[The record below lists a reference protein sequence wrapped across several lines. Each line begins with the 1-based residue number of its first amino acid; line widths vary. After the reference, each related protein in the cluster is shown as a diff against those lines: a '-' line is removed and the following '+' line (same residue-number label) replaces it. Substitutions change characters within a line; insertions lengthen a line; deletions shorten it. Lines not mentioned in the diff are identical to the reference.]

1 MVINNDGDD
10 NVNGGTQNKK
20 KQGQTGRTKSKEL
33 NPTKITAPDKF
44 TVYSWMHRQVQASKP
59 AGHKQERRKQ
69 ASKQGKAK
77 DKASEQAPRS
87 ERAGRQAGRQRNKLT
102 GKNKNSTTQ
111 QFGLFVLH

>member
-44 TVYSWMHRQVQASKP
+44 TVYS
-59 AGHKQERRKQ
+59 
-69 ASKQGKAK
+69 
-77 DKASEQAPRS
+77 
-87 ERAGRQAGRQRNKLT
+87 
-102 GKNKNSTTQ
+102 
-111 QFGLFVLH
+111 